1 MTGEGVVLLVIY
13 LTRTALREF
22 SGQLETPHLL
32 AQGLRQLRAVRDAT
46 AGLPDAALRLQR

>member
-1 MTGEGVVLLVIY
+1 MTEKRVALWLFI
-13 LTRTALREF
+13 LTRTAVREF